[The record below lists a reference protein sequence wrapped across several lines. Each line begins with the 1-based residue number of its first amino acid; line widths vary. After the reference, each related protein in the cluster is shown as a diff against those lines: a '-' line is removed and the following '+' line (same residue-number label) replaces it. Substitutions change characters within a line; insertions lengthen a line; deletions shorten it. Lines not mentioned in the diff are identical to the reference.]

1 MNPMPA
7 TQQTAADLELLKQ
20 HAEELWERQQEVF
33 ATAAKVARE
42 AGQQSAAFAREE
54 VAPRVRQA
62 ASTGADAVRTAY
74 GRVLPIASS
83 AFATAAAIGD
93 QGVRQVL
100 ARLARARGA
109 AVAAT
114 PVAAAVAKRG
124 IGVGG
129 WIGIGVSVVAAGAIA
144 YAVWQTLRADDDL
157 WIEDDAS
164 DTPEL
169 AAGE

>member
-1 MNPMPA
+1 MNPM
-7 TQQTAADLELLKQ
+7 AARQPTPELELLKQ

-33 ATAAKVARE
+33 ATAASVARE
-42 AGQQSAAFAREE
+42 AGLQGAVFAREE

-62 ASTGADAVRTAY
+62 ASTSADAVRTAY
-74 GRVLPIASS
+74 GRALPIASS
-83 AFATAAAIGD
+83 TLATVAAIGD

-109 AVAAT
+109 AA
-114 PVAAAVAKRG
+114 PVAAVAAKRG

-129 WIGIGVSVVAAGAIA
+129 WIGITVGVIAAGAVA

-157 WIEDDAS
+157 WIEDEAPES
-164 DTPEL
+164 PEL
-169 AAGE
+169 SAGN